1 MAMVEEKRFYL
12 TKQGLEK
19 IKKEYQDLKELK
31 LAKIRG
37 EEAPQILHSEDLNPE
52 YLAFQEDI
60 SFLETRIVELENVL
74 KNTELIKAPPKTRQD
89 IVNLGATVLIETDGQ
104 KDELTLVGSLEA
116 DPFIGKVSN
125 ESPVGKAFLGHQ
137 VGDEVMVSSAIKTI
151 YKIKKIKYNTA

>member
-1 MAMVEEKRFYL
+1 MKKEKFYL
-12 TKQGLEK
+12 TKKGLEK

-125 ESPVGKAFLGHQ
+125 ESPVGKSLLGHK
-137 VGDEVMVSSAIKTI
+137 VGDKVEISLANKVN
-151 YKIKKIKYNTA
+151 YKIKEIKYNLA